1 MFTTL
6 NAVGWI
12 RSVVAVAGLAVALIG
27 GLSGCASSG
36 GGMEP
41 GYEENAI
48 VHTVSDEDRALAA
61 SKEALPEGPTVLWV
75 NGLGCPQCASNIDLQ
90 LKRVRGIRD
99 VRVDLSV
106 GKVTLNVTGAT
117 RPSPARLGDAV
128 ADAGFTLVKIEV
140 GAAASPSAPAAPAP
154 AATGE
159 TTGATTAAA
168 R

>member
-1 MFTTL
+1 MSSMVNTVIR
-6 NAVGWI
+6 N
-12 RSVVAVAGLAVALIG
+12 RSVVAATGLAAALIV
-27 GLSGCASSG
+27 GLSGCASSA

-41 GYEENAI
+41 DYEENAI

-61 SKEALPEGPTVLWV
+61 SKDALPEGPTVLWV

-90 LKRVRGIRD
+90 LKRVRGVRD

-106 GKVTLNVTGAT
+106 GKVTLNVAGAS

-140 GAAASPSAPAAPAP
+140 GAPATAPAPTAPAAAGGQ
-154 AATGE
+154 AS
-159 TTGATTAAA
+159 ATTAAA